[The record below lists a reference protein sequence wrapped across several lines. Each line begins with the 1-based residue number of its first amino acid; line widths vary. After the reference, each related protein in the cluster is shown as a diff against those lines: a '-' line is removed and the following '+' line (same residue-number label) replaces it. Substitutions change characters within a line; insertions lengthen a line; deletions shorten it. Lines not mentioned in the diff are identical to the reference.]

1 MGIDQHDYPFFEGG
15 FSYTCA
21 AKADAQVIQDTHS
34 AFFVRKL
41 KYSRQILIG
50 STIMLGKSKPSPIP
64 LVEETGKTAK
74 NIQAPSGPSKRNP
87 RKVHLSEQFN
97 QF

>member
-1 MGIDQHDYPFFEGG
+1 MGIDKHDYPFFEGG

-21 AKADAQVIQDTHS
+21 AKADAQVIQDTHP

-41 KYSRQILIG
+41 KYSRQIPIG
-50 STIMLGKSKPSPIP
+50 STIMRGKSKPSPTP
-64 LVEETGKTAK
+64 LVEETGNCENT
-74 NIQAPSGPSKRNP
+74 QAPSGPSKRNP
-87 RKVHLSEQFN
+87 RKEQRSAQSN